1 MEKYAFIGTKED
13 YHIIQ
18 PICSVKNLFWL
29 DISKSYT
36 EIIQQIEGDEYI
48 CLLVKKKDNY
58 LANRILWDCKSIIEV
73 KIIDSNN
80 PYEIESKKGKMSN
93 KKLWDFIS
101 VNACSQI
108 EEGGFYHCFN
118 NEPFSQDEVREFADN
133 VYIKLKDYLDNNK
146 TVLEIGCASGI
157 TMSRLLPYSKFYFGI
172 DMASV
177 SVKKNKVRAKEQN
190 IDNVEFIQCEAN
202 KIADLSIPKIDIV
215 IINSVVQYFPGINY
229 LLDVVLQSVSL
240 LREEGII
247 YIGDVLDLKKQ
258 KDLVEA
264 ALLYK
269 KIHPDADTRLDYS
282 DELFLSREYFQYLAS
297 KVDGIYKVEI
307 TDKIGS
313 IVNEMLNFRYDVT
326 MHYKQGSKKIAYCSG
341 KSQSAEKMI

>member
-1 MEKYAFIGTKED
+1 MKKYAFIGTKED
-13 YHIIQ
+13 YYIIQ
-18 PICSVKNLFWL
+18 HMCSAKNLSWL

-36 EIIQQIEGDEYI
+36 EIIQQIERDEYI
-48 CLLVKKKDNY
+48 CLLVKTKDNY
-58 LANRILWDCKSIIEV
+58 LANRILWDCKSIKEV

-101 VNACSQI
+101 VNSCSQI

-133 VYIKLKDYLDNNK
+133 VYIKLKDYLDHNK

-177 SVKKNKVRAKEQN
+177 SLKKNKARAKERN

-202 KIADLSIPKIDIV
+202 KIANLSIPKIDIV

-229 LLDVVLQSVSL
+229 LLDVVLQSTTL
-240 LREEGII
+240 LRGDGII

-258 KDLVEA
+258 KDLVDA

-282 DELFLSREYFQYLAS
+282 DELFLSRDYFQYLAS

-307 TDKIGS
+307 SDKIGS
-313 IVNEMLNFRYDVT
+313 INNEMLNYRYDVI
-326 MHYKQGSKKIAYCSG
+326 MHYKRGSKKYIFCS
-341 KSQSAEKMI
+341 KKNQLAEKII